1 MRFLTVLTQFTMLT
15 IIQGQVVTRDKLKR
29 FTPSF
34 SNDELERQVIQ
45 EKITKNVSVA
55 SDSGKISNIDLNEM
69 SITTLEIIQGR

>member
-15 IIQGQVVTRDKLKR
+15 IIQSQVVTRDKLKR

-45 EKITKNVSVA
+45 EKITKNISVA

-69 SITTLEIIQGR
+69 CITTLEIIQGQ

>member
-1 MRFLTVLTQFTMLT
+1 MRFLTVLTQLTMLT

>member
-15 IIQGQVVTRDKLKR
+15 IIQGQVKR